1 MNIPRSS
8 LFIYRQPRLREVILF
23 VGVGV
28 LNTVVDFIVLNLLIA
43 LTRHDSGWWLLIFNG
58 CSFLAA
64 VINSY
69 VLNGRFT
76 FRNSGPS
83 DSWRFIRFVAVNAVG
98 LIINSVIVW
107 SMSPLVGR
115 LLPIL
120 VAINVSKG
128 LATLL
133 SLCWN
138 YFAIKRWIFLTET
151 PNLKDASERL
161 VEAVSTTIG
170 SEKQIEI

>member
-8 LFIYRQPRLREVILF
+8 LSIYRQTRFREIILF
-23 VGVGV
+23 VSVGI
-28 LNTVVDFIVLNLLIA
+28 LNTVVDFIVLNLLIM
-43 LTRHDSGWWLLIFNG
+43 LTHHDNGWWLLIFNG
-58 CSFLAA
+58 FSFLAA
-64 VINSY
+64 VVNSY
-69 VLNGRFT
+69 ILNGRLT

-83 DSWRFIRFVAVNAVG
+83 DSWRFVRFVAVNAVG
-98 LIINSVIVW
+98 LVINSVMVW

-115 LLPIL
+115 ILPIL

-138 YFAIKRWIFLTET
+138 YFAIKRWIFPVET
-151 PNLKDASERL
+151 PNVRNVSERL
-161 VEAVSTTIG
+161 VEAVSTTIR
-170 SEKQIEI
+170 SEKQNEI